1 MDFPIGA
8 GLGIAEKGTVPS
20 QTKCDKQHEGTTKED
35 RRTTDYILHKW
46 RNHQIL
52 ISKVLSPTNYFDLPR
67 TAPTALPYSSTLLLT
82 IPTQSNPQ
90 ILLVRSIISSKQV
103 SARLL
108 LAGCPKSLLC

>member
-46 RNHQIL
+46 RNHQIR
-52 ISKVLSPTNYFDLPR
+52 ISKVLSPVLHQPPSHTPPHF
-67 TAPTALPYSSTLLLT
+67 S
-82 IPTQSNPQ
+82 
-90 ILLVRSIISSKQV
+90 
-103 SARLL
+103 
-108 LAGCPKSLLC
+108 